1 MLDTIIRGGAVV
13 DGAGTPPRHADLG
26 IADGRV
32 VTIGD
37 VDDLAS
43 RTVDAG
49 GLVVAPGFIDIH
61 THYDAQLSWDPFAT
75 PSPLHGVTTVIGG
88 NCGFSI
94 APLGSPDD
102 ADYVMRMMAVVE
114 GIPLETLRAGTSWD
128 WRSFGEWLDRFEGR
142 LGVNAGFLVGHS
154 ALRRTAMGP
163 DATRRE
169 ATAEQ
174 LQTMISLLHQAFEA
188 GALGFSSSRDAAHT
202 DGDGS
207 SVPSNAA
214 SVEELVALAGVARD
228 HEGTTLE
235 FIPTIGRIPPDRM
248 NLMADM
254 SLAADRP
261 LNWNLLGSMSPV
273 EIYEQ
278 QLEASDVASR
288 RGARVVALTIP
299 DLLRIRANSLLDNQ
313 REFAEVSAL
322 PERDRRAALADP
334 AVRDRLRRSLAR
346 AAERG
351 IETIGRWDLIEVAEG
366 RSALTEPYAGW
377 TIERIASS
385 RGVDPIDVL
394 LDVVLPEQLPLTM
407 VLPSL
412 VPSLGRSDEGWKA
425 RVAIWQDERV
435 VLGGSDAGAHLDL
448 LCHANYPT
456 VVLSEVVRQRQLL
469 SIEAAVRL
477 MTDVPARLYG
487 LKDRGRIALGGY
499 ADLVLLD
506 PSTVASQPPIAR
518 FDLPAGGE
526 RLFADSQGIA
536 RVLVGGRDVVVE
548 GALTGDL
555 VGSVLR
561 SGRDTETVTL
571 SG

>member
-1 MLDTIIRGGAVV
+1 MLDLIIRGGTVV
-13 DGAGTPPRHADLG
+13 DGTGARARRSDVGVSG
-26 IADGRV
+26 GRV
-32 VTIGD
+32 VSIGNT
-37 VDDLAS
+37 DDGAA
-43 RTVDAG
+43 RTVDAD
-49 GLVVAPGFIDIH
+49 GLVIAPGFIDIH

-94 APLGSPDD
+94 APLGSSAD

-114 GIPLETLRAGTSWD
+114 GIPLETLRAGASWD
-128 WRSFGEWLDRFEGR
+128 WRSFGDWLDRFEGH

-154 ALRRTAMGP
+154 ALRRTAMGA
-163 DATRRE
+163 DATDHE
-169 ATAEQ
+169 ASDEQ
-174 LQTMISLLHQAFEA
+174 LAGMIALLHDAFDS

-202 DGDGS
+202 DGDGA

-214 SVEELVALAGVARD
+214 SVEELVALAGVARE

-235 FIPTIGRIPPDRM
+235 FIPAIGRIPRDRM
-248 NLMADM
+248 ELMADM
-254 SLAADRP
+254 SLAANRP

-278 QLEASDVASR
+278 QLEACDLASE

-299 DLLRIRANSLLDNQ
+299 DLLRIRANNLLDSQ

-322 PERDRRAALADP
+322 SDDARRAALRDP
-334 AVRDRLRRSLAR
+334 AVRDRLRRSLER

-351 IETIGRWDLIEVAEG
+351 IEAIGRWDLIEVAEG
-366 RSALTEPYAGW
+366 RSTETDAYAGW
-377 TIERIASS
+377 TIEKLASV
-385 RGVDPIDVL
+385 RGADPIDVL

-435 VLGGSDAGAHLDL
+435 VLGGSDAGAHLNL

-456 VVLSEVVRQRQLL
+456 VVLSEAVRERKLL
-469 SIEAAVRL
+469 SIEAAIRL
-477 MTDVPARLYG
+477 MTAVPAGLYG
-487 LKDRGRIALGGY
+487 LTGRGRLAPGSC
-499 ADLVLLD
+499 ADIVVLD
-506 PSTVASQPPIAR
+506 PARVATEPPVAR

-526 RLFADSQGIA
+526 RLFAEARGIE
-536 RVLVGGRDVVVE
+536 RVLIGGRDVVVDGE
-548 GALTGDL
+548 LTGEL
-555 VGSVLR
+555 AGTVLR
-561 SGRDTETVTL
+561 SGRNTETVTVA
-571 SG
+571 G